1 MKPYKILIKSKSK
14 NYILTIAIGKKI
26 FDDWKKFSFPLWK
39 KYSLKNNIGIIVI
52 TKDLIDKKN
61 IFWKKATWQKML
73 IGKYL
78 LKEKINVNNICY
90 LDTDILINPYSP
102 NIFKYHDN
110 NKISLISES
119 FNMPFDLEYVR
130 KKVSFFRNKYY
141 SSKYP
146 LDSSL
151 FMSVKDKYLF
161 HKLKPQKDYACAGVI
176 IFNVKRFS
184 DIMYSWFFKYK
195 KNIKTLTGGGDEP
208 IFNYEMFKTNKVN
221 LLSYKFQAL
230 WFYEM
235 AMNFPFLYK
244 LKNKK
249 RKIVRDCIEAC
260 LLNNYFLHFAGSW
273 HEGQMWKIKDILMNK
288 SKNKFYKKYNN
299 YINNKKV
306 FGKPIGRILPEDE

>member
-176 IFNVKRFS
+176 IFNVKKFS

-208 IFNYEMFKTNKVN
+208 IFNFEMFKTNKVN
-221 LLSYKFQAL
+221 LLSSNNSLKSSII
-230 WFYEM
+230 
-235 AMNFPFLYK
+235 K
-244 LKNKK
+244 LS
-249 RKIVRDCIEAC
+249 A
-260 LLNNYFLHFAGSW
+260 S
-273 HEGQMWKIKDILMNK
+273 
-288 SKNKFYKKYNN
+288 
-299 YINNKKV
+299 
-306 FGKPIGRILPEDE
+306 